1 MNKRLLNKDFFLLWQ
16 GQLVSQFGD
25 QAFIIAMNFWIKH
38 ETGSASIVGL
48 IMMFS
53 TLPSVI
59 LGPFAGTFAD
69 WHSRK
74 KIIVISD
81 LINGLA
87 VLSMGTAIYL
97 KVFNTHH
104 LIIML
109 FIVST
114 FVAVLNSFFR
124 PAVTASIPELVPEE
138 KLEAANSMN
147 ESTTQFA
154 SFIGQGAGGVLY
166 KLFGPALLFIGDGI
180 TYLFSSFSES
190 FINIPQKIEQRKHD
204 SRKELIAH
212 FISDMKDGFHYIYK
226 RKGMRNLFLIAA
238 VLNFFVIPIIVLLPF
253 FVEDFLKRGAEW
265 YGYIMG
271 AFGAGALIGYFLVS
285 IIKPS
290 PKIRGFSVVTLI
302 VLNSTI
308 IALLGLVRNPFI
320 ALIMMLFAG
329 IMNGFININIMTAIQ
344 VSTDNNI
351 RGRVFGLLQTMSM
364 GITPISMGLSGI
376 IADLLN
382 QNIPLIY
389 IVSGGIAA
397 VLSFLVGLN
406 KDTREFLSF

>member
-1 MNKRLLNKDFFLLWQ
+1 MNKKLLNKNFFLLWQ
-16 GQLVSQFGD
+16 GQLISQLGD
-25 QAFIIAMNFWIKH
+25 QAFIIAMNFWIMK
-38 ETGSASIVGL
+38 ETNSASLVGT
-48 IMMFS
+48 IMMLS

-74 KIIVISD
+74 KIMVISD
-81 LINGLA
+81 FINGLI
-87 VLSMGTAIYL
+87 VLAMGAAIYF
-97 KVFNTHH
+97 KTFNTHNL
-104 LIIML
+104 LILL

-114 FVAVLNSFFR
+114 FVAIINAFFR
-124 PAVTASIPELVPEE
+124 PAVTASIPELVPQE

-147 ESTTQFA
+147 ESTVQFA
-154 SFIGQGAGGVLY
+154 SFLGQGAGGLLY
-166 KLFGPALLFIGDGI
+166 KFFGPAFLFIGDGI
-180 TYLFSSFSES
+180 TYLFSSFSEI
-190 FINIPQKIEQRKHD
+190 FIDIPQKIEKKNHD
-204 SRKELIAH
+204 SVKALITH
-212 FISDMKDGFHYIYK
+212 FTNDMKEGFQYIYK
-226 RKGMRNLFLIAA
+226 KNGMRNLFLIAA
-238 VLNFFVIPIIVLLPF
+238 VLNFFLMPIIVLLPF
-253 FVEDFLKRGAEW
+253 FVKDFLHQGADW

-271 AFGAGALIGYFLVS
+271 SFGAGALLGYFLVS
-285 IIKPS
+285 IIK
-290 PKIRGFSVVTLI
+290 FSAKMRSLCIVSLI

-308 IALLGLVRNPFI
+308 VALLGLVKVPII
-320 ALIMMLFAG
+320 ALLMMFFAG

-389 IVSGGIAA
+389 IISGGIAA
-397 VLSFLVGLN
+397 ILSFLVALN
-406 KDTREFLSF
+406 KDTREFLAF